1 MSEMTLEV
9 HPRETRGSRASRRM
23 RRGGRIPAVVYGGGK
38 DTVPIEI
45 DRKSLLDLL
54 KQTGGENAVFLLK
67 LAGSGKERHT
77 MIREIDIDPVNREVR
92 HLDFQRVLM
101 TEKVRVQVP
110 IEISGVP
117 QGVKNEGGVLDFVHR
132 EVEVECLPGDIPR
145 HLTLDV
151 SALHIGQH
159 LEASAIELPDSVT
172 LIDEPSRV
180 LVSIAQPRL
189 AVEAEAEEGAEEL
202 LEAEREEPEVIRRG
216 RAEDEDEED
225 EG

>member
-9 HPRETRGSRASRRM
+9 HPREARGSRASRRM

-54 KQTGGENAVFLLK
+54 KITGGENAVFLLK

-77 MIREIDIDPVNREVR
+77 MIREIDLDPVNREVR
-92 HLDFQRVLM
+92 HIDFQRVLM
-101 TEKVRVQVP
+101 TEKVRVQVA
-110 IEISGVP
+110 IELHGTP
-117 QGVKNEGGVLDFVHR
+117 LGVKNESGVLDFVHR

-151 SALHIGQH
+151 SPLHIGQH
-159 LEASAIELPDSVT
+159 LEASALELPEGVV
-172 LIDEPSRV
+172 LIDEPTRV
-180 LVSIAQPRL
+180 LVSSAQPRL
-189 AVEAEAEEGAEEL
+189 AVEEEEEGAEEL

-216 RAEDEDEED
+216 RTEDGDEED